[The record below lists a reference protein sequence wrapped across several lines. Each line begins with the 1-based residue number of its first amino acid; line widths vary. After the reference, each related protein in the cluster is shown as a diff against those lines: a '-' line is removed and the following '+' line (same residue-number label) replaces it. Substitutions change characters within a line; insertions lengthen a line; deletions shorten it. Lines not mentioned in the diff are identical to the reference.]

1 MRKVFNMA
9 KTYAILYLI
18 GMIGVYTILSKL
30 SLGIIIETLVMI
42 TYWIFLNKFQIRSSL
57 ILRVIWNLFYV
68 LTAAAI
74 LFFLDLSIPG
84 VAIKLISKL
93 PLIGTWV
100 EKGTIITKIPV
111 ALYWDASAAIFAYVA
126 GIIEYE
132 ELPLFERQILI
143 KLDELRYR

>member
-42 TYWIFLNKFQIRSSL
+42 TYWIFLNKFHIRSSL

-74 LFFLDLSIPG
+74 LFFLDLSDG
-84 VAIKLISKL
+84 L
-93 PLIGTWV
+93 
-100 EKGTIITKIPV
+100 
-111 ALYWDASAAIFAYVA
+111 
-126 GIIEYE
+126 
-132 ELPLFERQILI
+132 
-143 KLDELRYR
+143 